1 MNKTDF
7 MLQLNNA
14 LHKAHVPQNEAR
26 DAVQFYAECVDERV
40 EDGATEAEA
49 IEGLG
54 SIDSIVES
62 VVADLPKAA
71 RGIGRLDSGNKAL
84 KVILLVLTFPVWGS
98 ILVSLALVATALIA
112 VLWSLL
118 AAAAALWIA
127 CITAGLAGIA
137 ALVHGAANGA
147 GQAGALGF
155 GIGIAL
161 SGLAVVLLPLM
172 VYVCRWL
179 AFATVRLS
187 LWVSRPFM
195 KASTYEKGSAF
206 AARVKGGWPHVP
218 RTLLVVGLVL
228 LLLGAAVALAVLASC
243 GFEPWTLAQA
253 PSVNLF
259 GQDVYL
265 FHWEPDGT
273 VLFVGTLS

>member
-1 MNKTDF
+1 M
-7 MLQLNNA
+7 
-14 LHKAHVPQNEAR
+14 
-26 DAVQFYAECVDERV
+26 
-40 EDGATEAEA
+40 
-49 IEGLG
+49 
-54 SIDSIVES
+54 
-62 VVADLPKAA
+62 
-71 RGIGRLDSGNKAL
+71 DSGNKAL

-98 ILVSLALVATALIA
+98 ILVSLALVAAALIA

-137 ALVHGAANGA
+137 ALVHGAANSA

-172 VYVCRWL
+172 VCVCRWL

-206 AARVKGGWPHVP
+206 AACVKGGWPHVP

>member
-98 ILVSLALVATALIA
+98 ILVSLALVAAALIA

-118 AAAAALWIA
+118 AAAAA
-127 CITAGLAGIA
+127 
-137 ALVHGAANGA
+137 
-147 GQAGALGF
+147 
-155 GIGIAL
+155 
-161 SGLAVVLLPLM
+161 
-172 VYVCRWL
+172 
-179 AFATVRLS
+179 
-187 LWVSRPFM
+187 VSR
-195 KASTYEKGSAF
+195 
-206 AARVKGGWPHVP
+206 
-218 RTLLVVGLVL
+218 
-228 LLLGAAVALAVLASC
+228 
-243 GFEPWTLAQA
+243 
-253 PSVNLF
+253 
-259 GQDVYL
+259 
-265 FHWEPDGT
+265 
-273 VLFVGTLS
+273 

>member
-98 ILVSLALVATALIA
+98 ILVSLALVAAALIA

-161 SGLAVVLLPLM
+161 SGLAVVLLASLM
-172 VYVCRWL
+172 TPALPYLL
-179 AFATVRLS
+179 AFAAGAMFYVVIEELIPEASSGKHSNLS
-187 LWVSRPFM
+187 TIGFAIGFVLMMRSENAAGRWPRVAPAGRCRGS
-195 KASTYEKGSAF
+195 GSACELRF
-206 AARVKGGWPHVP
+206 
-218 RTLLVVGLVL
+218 
-228 LLLGAAVALAVLASC
+228 
-243 GFEPWTLAQA
+243 
-253 PSVNLF
+253 
-259 GQDVYL
+259 
-265 FHWEPDGT
+265 
-273 VLFVGTLS
+273 